1 MRLLIVAFVQVC
13 YLLVPRRG
21 HWLLRRDIGFYG
33 TSCHGPM
40 LTRPIAFV
48 QVYYLDF
55 HGNAIGF
62 YGEATGFRGEAVE
75 FYGDATAFHGET
87 IGFTERPLISTER
100 SLISTERPLVST
112 ERPLISTERPFLS
125 TERPL
130 FLRGGLF
137 WSYVN
142 EIDCICTSVS
152 SGLYGEAHFGPTPTR
167 LHLYKSI
174 IWVSTERPFTNCTS
188 HAFAIYM
195 QQAGRV
201 SPTIEV
207 SQTCACRPAEGV
219 LYSGSKIT
227 CISSAPS
234 HIIETADIGAS
245 LQFALAAQS
254 FRQPAFRPSS
264 CGRSP

>member
-21 HWLLRRDIGFYG
+21 HWLLRRGIGFYG

-152 SGLYGEAHFGPTPTR
+152 SGVVWRSPFWPYADETAFVQVYYLGFYGEAIYKLYKPCLR
-167 LHLYKSI
+167 HLYA
-174 IWVSTERPFTNCTS
+174 TS
-188 HAFAIYM
+188 WPRFANDRSLPNM
-195 QQAGRV
+195 CL
-201 SPTIEV
+201 SP
-207 SQTCACRPAEGV
+207 CRGCP
-219 LYSGSKIT
+219 L
-227 CISSAPS
+227 
-234 HIIETADIGAS
+234 
-245 LQFALAAQS
+245 
-254 FRQPAFRPSS
+254 FRQQDNLYLIRALTYNRN
-264 CGRSP
+264 GRHRSQPPICPCCSIV